1 MIKAQEPIATHNEAP
16 CSVNTRLILAGREIQ
31 LTLRDSD
38 ETRLL
43 KRLAGVLAQF
53 PLEAPAQVREGFCDL
68 HHITMSKKHGKY
80 GEFYSH
86 KTREG
91 GWCTGKKGS

>member
-1 MIKAQEPIATHNEAP
+1 MIKAQEPGATHTEAP
-16 CSVNTRLILAGREIQ
+16 ASVNTKLTLAGREIQ

-38 ETRLL
+38 EKRLL
-43 KRLAGVLAQF
+43 VRLAEVLAQF
-53 PLEAPAQVREGFCDL
+53 PVETAIPTEGFCVL
-68 HHITMSKKHGKY
+68 HHTTMTKRHGKY

-91 GWCTGKKGS
+91 WCQG